1 MSEWNTD
8 ENGNKWKMTDPIE
21 IGTTPPP
28 TYYDVYYADASTGFG
43 IGTGDR
49 FTVTNV
55 DGDLEHGLVI
65 AIQTSEP
72 WKITALMDDG
82 PSTILRDFMP
92 TDITEVFPKPR
103 GTR

>member
-1 MSEWNTD
+1 MNGKNVDS
-8 ENGNKWKMTDPIE
+8 NGNNWEMIDPIKVPE
-21 IGTTPPP
+21 GTTH
-28 TYYDVYYADASTGFG
+28 YDVYYADAGTGFG

-65 AIQTSEP
+65 AIQTSDP

-82 PSTILRDFMP
+82 PCSIVREFMP
-92 TDITEVFPKPR
+92 TDITEVFPKPK